1 MTSFQHD
8 AVNNAL
14 SRIKIL
20 GLPAEKYG
28 IKGGMEEEL
37 INKNFKNYINKVI
50 NIYYEENPEFK
61 RASEE
66 NELTEIYKDYA
77 DRVKESLDEIEI
89 KTLIGKLKSF
99 SRKYQLTEEIL
110 EELRKIEDDCRGVR
124 KNYFIEYQFQKRCW
138 LIMEGTL
145 LKRA

>member
-1 MTSFQHD
+1 MKRGDWDENKLIVVERLPLDVHMM
-8 AVNNAL
+8 NNMW
-14 SRIKIL
+14 
-20 GLPAEKYG
+20 Y
-28 IKGGMEEEL
+28 
-37 INKNFKNYINKVI
+37 NFKNYINKVI

-66 NELTEIYKDYA
+66 NELKEIYKDYA

-124 KNYFIEYQFQKRCW
+124 KNYFIDKSYFQKRCW
-138 LIMEGTL
+138 LIMEDTL